1 MAEQFDVIIVGARC
15 AGSPLATLLA
25 RAGMSVCVVDR
36 ARFPSDTPS
45 THVMQPTGVKVLD
58 RLGVLE
64 PLLKVAP
71 PIEHLTL
78 ALDDVRIELGGVTE
92 LFGAPALNARRV
104 TLDAILLEAAAAAG
118 AEVRT
123 QTAVTG
129 LVEDGGR
136 VAGVKTRFGELRAP
150 LVVGADGTGSTVARL
165 VNAAEYH
172 QTPSGRI
179 FMWAYFEGAGGGTDG
194 IWLGKVGDLAFLAS
208 PTDADL
214 FMAAVAPSMDRR
226 QELLGD
232 REAAYAAGL
241 ARWPELE
248 ASLAG
253 AERVGPIRVMAR
265 WHGYFRQSAGP
276 GWVLVGDAGHF
287 KDPTPGQGISDALR
301 QVAELAPA
309 IEKALGGAGAA
320 DQVLHDWW
328 SWRDRD
334 AWEMY
339 WFARDMGAPGPTPL
353 LVREMQRRIA
363 ADPQLTEGLVR
374 VLNHDFAPS
383 EVFTPSLA
391 LGVTTK
397 ALLKSR
403 GRRTVLLREARTLV
417 GNELRHRAPAH
428 HPPDDRRLNATGSRR
443 QDAVK
448 RLNWLNA

>member
-1 MAEQFDVIIVGARC
+1 
-15 AGSPLATLLA
+15 
-25 RAGMSVCVVDR
+25 
-36 ARFPSDTPS
+36 
-45 THVMQPTGVKVLD
+45 MQPSGVKVLE
-58 RLGVLE
+58 RLGVLDS
-64 PLLKVAP
+64 LLKVAV
-71 PIEHLTL
+71 PIERLTL
-78 ALDDVRIELGGVTE
+78 ALDDVRIELGGITE
-92 LFGAPALNARRV
+92 LFGAPGLNVRRV
-104 TLDAILLEAAAAAG
+104 TLDAILLDAAAAAG

-150 LVVGADGTGSTVARL
+150 LVVGADGTGSSVARL

-179 FMWAYFEGAGGGTDG
+179 FAWGYFEGAGGGADG
-194 IWLGKVGDLAFLAS
+194 MWLGKAGELGFLAS
-208 PTDADL
+208 QTDAGL
-214 FMAAVAPSMDRR
+214 FMAAVAPSMDRE

-232 REAAYAAGL
+232 LEAGYAAGL
-241 ARWPELE
+241 ARWPELD

-253 AERVGPIRVMAR
+253 AKRVGPIRVMAR

-309 IEKALGGAGAA
+309 IEQALGGAGAA

-353 LVREMQRRIA
+353 LVQAMQRRIA
-363 ADPQLTEGLVR
+363 ADPQLTEGLMR
-374 VLNHDFAPS
+374 ILNRDLAPS
-383 EVFTPSLA
+383 KVFTPSLA
-391 LGVTTK
+391 LAVTTK
-397 ALLKSR
+397 ALLRSR
-403 GRRTVLLREARTLV
+403 GRRRVLLREARTLV
-417 GNELRHRAPAH
+417 ADELRHRVAARHLPA
-428 HPPDDRRLNATGSRR
+428 R
-443 QDAVK
+443 QPEGRA
-448 RLNWLNA
+448 RMW